1 MGRPRKSVR
10 PASFSI
16 DAKMYKLLQEL
27 AEKDKRTMSH
37 FVNMAL
43 YEYKP
48 IRELDTYRGW
58 WKCDQRDCAV
68 LNPPAEEKCK
78 AKHTK
83 TRVMGPFGW
92 MNSYSC
98 KRCK

>member
-1 MGRPRKSVR
+1 MGRPRKQVR
-10 PASFSI
+10 AASFSV
-16 DAKMYKLLQEL
+16 DAKMYKLLQDL
-27 AEKDKRTMSH
+27 SDQEKKPMSH

-48 IRELDTYRGW
+48 ITQLDIYRDW

-78 AKHTK
+78 KCGQRALWSIIKEHNDRMTK
-83 TRVMGPFGW
+83 
-92 MNSYSC
+92 Y
-98 KRCK
+98 K

>member
-1 MGRPRKSVR
+1 MGRPRKSER

-27 AEKDKRTMSH
+27 AEKDRRTMSH

-68 LNPPAEEKCK
+68 LNPPAEKKCK
-78 AKHTK
+78 ACGQRSLESIIKEHNDRMLK
-83 TRVMGPFGW
+83 
-92 MNSYSC
+92 Y
-98 KRCK
+98 K

>member
-10 PASFSI
+10 AASFSV
-16 DAKMYKLLQEL
+16 DAKMYKLLQDL
-27 AEKDKRTMSH
+27 SDQEKKPMSH

-48 IRELDTYRGW
+48 IRELDTYRGY

-68 LNPPAEEKCK
+68 LNPPANEKCK
-78 AKHTK
+78 SC
-83 TRVMGPFGW
+83 GW
-92 MNSYSC
+92 KALWAIQKEHQDRMLKY
-98 KRCK
+98 K

>member
-27 AEKDKRTMSH
+27 AEKEKYTMSH
-37 FVNMAL
+37 IVNMAL
-43 YEYKP
+43 YDYKP
-48 IRELDTYRGW
+48 ISELDIYRDY

-68 LNPPAEEKCK
+68 LNPPGTEKCK
-78 AKHTK
+78 NCSQRSLQSIIKEHNDRMLK
-83 TRVMGPFGW
+83 
-92 MNSYSC
+92 Y
-98 KRCK
+98 K

>member
-1 MGRPRKSVR
+1 MGRPRKAVR

-27 AEKDKRTMSH
+27 SDLEKKPMSH

-48 IRELDTYRGW
+48 IAQLDIYRDW

-68 LNPPAEEKCK
+68 LNPLLTKS
-78 AKHTK
+78 AKGAVKKHYT
-83 TRVMGPFGW
+83 
-92 MNSYSC
+92 
-98 KRCK
+98 

>member
-16 DAKMYKLLQEL
+16 DAKMYKLLQDL
-27 AEKDKRTMSH
+27 SDQEKKPMSH

-68 LNPPAEEKCK
+68 LNPLL
-78 AKHTK
+78 TK
-83 TRVMGPFGW
+83 SVKNAGKGHCSR
-92 MNSYSC
+92 
-98 KRCK
+98 